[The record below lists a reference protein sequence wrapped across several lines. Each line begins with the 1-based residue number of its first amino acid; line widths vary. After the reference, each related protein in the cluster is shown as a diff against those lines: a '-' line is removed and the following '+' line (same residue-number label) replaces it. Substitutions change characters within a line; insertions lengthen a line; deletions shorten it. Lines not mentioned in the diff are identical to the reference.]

1 MDVAHSLLEPLV
13 NDMLD
18 ERKAAPVQNPTILA
32 PPLRR
37 PIMRKTLEIAGVA
50 LTVAVVVAFASM
62 TPSLVRY
69 VKMSRM

>member
-1 MDVAHSLLEPLV
+1 
-13 NDMLD
+13 
-18 ERKAAPVQNPTILA
+18 
-32 PPLRR
+32 
-37 PIMRKTLEIAGVA
+37 MRKTLEIAGVA